1 MLSNI
6 FEFSVELAYSFF
18 LLFILLRFLLQ
29 IVKANF
35 YHPIIQSIVKITNPI
50 ILPIRRITP
59 IINAYDWSCILAIL
73 LLGII
78 KYVVFMSLGII
89 TPLSPLALI
98 GVVLLDILRYTVYI
112 YLFAYILQAIGSWLG
127 SSPRKTVFLSLLNM
141 LTTPVNRK
149 FPLKLEVGAVDFR
162 PTVIILLLFIALRVI
177 NHFTAKLL
185 FFF

>member
-6 FEFSVELAYSFF
+6 FEFLLELAYSFF
-18 LLFILLRFLLQ
+18 VLFILLRFLLQ

-35 YHPIIQSIVKITNPI
+35 YHPIIQTIVKITNPI

-73 LLGII
+73 MLGIF
-78 KYVVFMSLGII
+78 KYVLFMSFGII

-98 GVVLLDILRYTVYI
+98 GVILLDIARYGVYI

-141 LTTPVNRK
+141 LTEPLNRK
-149 FPLKLEVGAVDFR
+149 IPFKLQVGVIDFR
-162 PTVIILLLFIALRVI
+162 PTVTILLLFILLRVI